1 MCKGYTSKDI
11 KNKIKNKF
19 KLCYP
24 DKKNTV
30 HCAFNSN
37 QKLIRNTLM
46 KSRYINENAFAWLKD
61 CKRLTSRDDRLLSTF
76 TGFVYLQAIKVM
88 AVKLENMNII
98 YLLKEGRIIL
108 KL

>member
-1 MCKGYTSKDI
+1 
-11 KNKIKNKF
+11 
-19 KLCYP
+19 
-24 DKKNTV
+24 
-30 HCAFNSN
+30 
-37 QKLIRNTLM
+37 M